1 MFKNRRMLGI
11 SALLSV
17 LVLLLSACGSGS
29 AGSGGGGESVAVGGA
44 TKEQYTAALAG
55 MEPVTLSMQLPTSE
69 GSQTSS
75 PQEAWAKA
83 VEEWS
88 GGKIKFDILYSGSRV
103 PVYQMANG
111 IADGLVDSGYVLLY
125 TEPERFP
132 NNALLTDLMFLNK
145 TDPIAGQLQMAAT
158 WIDFTYTEASIRQEA
173 ASQGMELIIRPARWA
188 TPPSSARTP
197 RPPSCPTSAASRSG
211 PARRPTCRSSRP
223 RGGDRVGHPDPGAVP
238 GAAACTVDCAV
249 TVPSLTLSMSLN
261 EVAKVGPPTRA

>member
-1 MFKNRRMLGI
+1 
-11 SALLSV
+11 
-17 LVLLLSACGSGS
+17 
-29 AGSGGGGESVAVGGA
+29 
-44 TKEQYTAALAG
+44 

-173 ASQGMELIIRPARWA
+173 ASQGDG
-188 TPPSSARTP
+188 THHPSSPLGNTTFICKDAPASKLSDFRGKQIRASSPANVPIIEALGATASDIPTQELYQALQRAPSIAR
-197 RPPSCPTSAASRSG
+197 
-211 PARRPTCRSSRP
+211 
-223 RGGDRVGHPDPGAVP
+223 
-238 GAAACTVDCAV
+238 
-249 TVPSLTLSMSLN
+249 
-261 EVAKVGPPTRA
+261 